1 MRYHADVHCLRAGLL
16 GLGLLALSPF
26 AAYAQSWQQVENEAK
41 GQTVWFNAWG
51 GDEAVNHYLDWV
63 SGEVKRDYA
72 INLRIVHIAD
82 AADTVKRIQTEAQA
96 GRKTN
101 GTVDLLWVNGENFR
115 ALKEANL
122 LRTGWAEQL
131 PNWRYVDVSKPVRE
145 DFSVPVE
152 GAESPWGSAQL
163 TFIARQQQTPLPPDS
178 PQALLEFAK
187 AHPGTVTYPRPP
199 DFTGTALLEQL
210 LINLT
215 TQPDALKQPPEAKT
229 FAAVTAPLWA
239 YLDTLHPL
247 LWRNGKDFPPS
258 PARMDAMLSNGSLR
272 LSLTFNPMHAK
283 QKVAK
288 GELPKDSY
296 SFGFQSGMLGN
307 VHFVTIP
314 ANASASA
321 GAQVVANFLLS
332 PEAQLRK
339 ADPAVWGDPSVL
351 DPAKLS
357 PEQQKTLQSLIP
369 EHAPKVLAEPHAA
382 WVNALEQEWL
392 RRYGTH

>member
-1 MRYHADVHCLRAGLL
+1 MRYPSRLRARLL
-16 GLGLLALSPF
+16 GLGLLSLCAFNAS
-26 AAYAQSWQQVENEAK
+26 AADWPQIEQQAK

-51 GDEAVNHYLDWV
+51 GDEAVNRYLEWV

-72 INLRIVHIAD
+72 IDLRIVHIAD
-82 AADTVKRIQTEAQA
+82 AADTVKRIQTEARA
-96 GRKTN
+96 GRKTH
-101 GTVDLLWVNGENFR
+101 GSVDLLWANGENFR
-115 ALKEANL
+115 TLKEANL
-122 LRTGWAEQL
+122 LRTGWAERL
-131 PNWRYVDVSKPVRE
+131 PNWRYVDESKPVRE

-152 GAESPWGSAQL
+152 GAEAPWGSAQL
-163 TFIARQQQTPLPPDS
+163 TFIARREQTPQPPQS
-178 PQALLEFAK
+178 PQALLAFAE

-215 TQPDALKQPPEAKT
+215 TQPAALKQPPDEKT

-239 YLDTLHPL
+239 WLDQFHPL
-247 LWRNGKDFPPS
+247 LWRQGKDFPPS
-258 PARMDAMLSNGSLR
+258 PARMDALLASGTLR
-272 LSLTFNPMHAK
+272 LSLTFNPMHAQ
-283 QKVAK
+283 QKVLK

-296 SFGFQSGMLGN
+296 SFGFADGMLGN

-314 ANASASA
+314 ANTSASA

-332 PEAQLRK
+332 PAAQLRK

-351 DPAKLS
+351 DPQKLS
-357 PEQQKTLQSLIP
+357 AEQQTTLRALLP
-369 EHAPKVLAEPHAA
+369 ESTPPVLAEPHAA

>member
-1 MRYHADVHCLRAGLL
+1 MRYHGETRRRLRYGLL
-16 GLGLLALSPF
+16 GLLSLCSLTAG
-26 AAYAQSWQQVENEAK
+26 AADWPQIEQEAK

-51 GDEAVNHYLDWV
+51 GDEAVNRYLDWV

-72 INLRIVHIAD
+72 IDLRIVHIAD
-82 AADTVKRIQTEAQA
+82 AADTVKRIQTESRA

-101 GTVDLLWVNGENFR
+101 GSVDLLWVNGENFR
-115 ALKEANL
+115 TLKEANL

-131 PNWRYVDVSKPVRE
+131 PNWRYVDVTKPVRE

-163 TFIARQQQTPLPPDS
+163 TFIARQQQTPQPPRS
-178 PQALLEFAK
+178 AQALLEFAK

-215 TQPDALKQPPEAKT
+215 TQPDALKQPPEENT
-229 FAAVTAPLWA
+229 FAAVTAPLWT
-239 YLDTLHPL
+239 YLDQLHPL

-258 PARMDAMLSNGSLR
+258 PARMDTMLANGTLR

-288 GELPKDSY
+288 GQLPKDSY
-296 SFGFQSGMLGN
+296 SFGFSNGMLGN

-332 PEAQLRK
+332 PAAQLRK

-351 DPAKLS
+351 DPAKLDAG
-357 PEQQKTLQSLIP
+357 QQKTLQGLMP
-369 EHAPKVLAEPHAA
+369 ENTPPVLAEPHAA